1 MQFVIDGETFSL
13 DQETVTGRLRGRPPE
28 PIHMHW
34 VQVGGV
40 QFPVKQALEVSLRLG
55 REAFTSHRARS
66 IFDRLQFPTSTGLIA
81 EPEREGPEPRVT
93 SPSEAADAFEQLVS
107 FLRASPFTAGIGQLE
122 HDLVNTDSCTA
133 SAVTHAAGLTEE
145 LLTAALIVRRDVG
158 RVSDVV
164 HAAVISLMLPLILE
178 PGEIISNRPSL
189 GPSNDKSRQFDLQT
203 NRRVAE
209 FKVAL
214 WLGGDMMRKR
224 GVTADLVHLAM
235 DDSGLRPELWV
246 AGSSPLR
253 FLETSTSPVGNLLSR
268 SSRHL
273 RTRFEGKYGT
283 ADIPLCEFAATQA
296 AHVQRRN
303 LADVL
308 PAVAAALL

>member
-1 MQFVIDGETFSL
+1 MHFVIDGETYTL
-13 DQETVTGRLRGRPPE
+13 DRETVVSRLRGRPPE
-28 PIHMHW
+28 IIHTHW
-34 VQVGGV
+34 VKVADV
-40 QFPVKQALEVSLRLG
+40 QFPVKQALEVSIQLG
-55 REAFTSHRARS
+55 RDAFTSQRARS
-66 IFDRLQFPTSTGLIA
+66 IFDRLQFTTSTGSTSNLGHEDA
-81 EPEREGPEPRVT
+81 EPRVT
-93 SPSEAADAFEQLVS
+93 TPGEAASAFELLVS
-107 FLRASPFTAGIGQLE
+107 FLRGSPFTATIGQLE
-122 HDLVNTDSCTA
+122 HDLVNTDISTVA
-133 SAVTHAAGLTEE
+133 AVTHAAGLTDE

-164 HAAVISLMLPLILE
+164 HAAVISLALPLILE
-178 PGEIISNRPSL
+178 PGEVVANRPSL
-189 GPSNDKSRQFDLQT
+189 GPGNDKTRQFDLET

-214 WLGGDMMRKR
+214 WSGGDMMRKR

-235 DDSGLRPELWV
+235 DQSGRRPELWV
-246 AGSSPLR
+246 AGDSPLR

-273 RTRFEGKYGT
+273 RSRFEERYGT
-283 ADIPLCEFAATQA
+283 TDMPLCDFVAVQA